1 MEKYVI
7 RGGKPLVGDVNIGG
21 AKNAAVAI
29 LPATILAGGKCLIEN
44 LPCIS
49 DVMAS
54 LQILSELG
62 ASIRMVSRS
71 TYEIDTSHLD
81 STEVSNEL
89 SRQMRASYYFLGA
102 LLGRF
107 GSGQVAMPGGCNLGP
122 RPIDQHL
129 KAFTAF
135 GAEDSVEYGQIHVR
149 SEHLVGGHVFF
160 DTVSV
165 GATMNA
171 MLAAVLAE
179 GTTILE
185 NVAREPHIVDLANF
199 LNMMGAD
206 VHGAGTDVIKI
217 HGVKE
222 MHGCNYSIIP
232 DQIEAGS
239 YMVAAAI
246 TKGDITLHNVIPKHM
261 EPITAKLRAAG
272 CEVEE
277 FDDALRITR
286 TGELK
291 PLKLKTMPHPG
302 FPTDMQ
308 PLMTALLT
316 LAKGTSIVTEG
327 IWENRFRYVDE
338 LIHMGANIQVDG
350 QVAVIEGVKELHP
363 APLRATDLRAGAA
376 MVMAALAANGVSEV
390 DETIHIER
398 GYENIVEK
406 LQALGADI
414 RRVEI
419 PANAV
424 SRAIKKDSWAA
435 DRAAQ
440 FLWKALG
447 QTNGIFY
454 HPVFWLLRQL
464 RADPQRGQV
473 SADRHGQEL
482 PHDSDRAENPGS
494 GGQRLRRHPRHARA
508 LRPRLGTGYLFEKAP
523 RPAVR
528 MCRYA
533 GYAGLPRHDSAR
545 GGGNPCGR
553 SDAGNRQL
561 HGDELSHQP

>member
-7 RGGKPLVGDVNIGG
+7 HGGKPLSGEVVIGG

-62 ASIRMVSRS
+62 AGIRMVTRNI
-71 TYEIDTSHLD
+71 YEIDTTNIN

-135 GAEDSVEYGQIHVR
+135 GAEDSVEYGQIRVKADR
-149 SEHLVGGHVFF
+149 LVGSHVFF

-171 MLAAVLAE
+171 MLAAATAQ
-179 GTTILE
+179 GTTVLE

-206 VHGAGTDVIKI
+206 IHGAGTDVIKI
-217 HGVKE
+217 HGVKQL
-222 MHGCNYSIIP
+222 HGCNYSIIP

-246 TKGDITLHNVIPKHM
+246 TKGDVTLRNVTPKHL

-272 CEVEE
+272 CDIEE
-277 FDDALRITR
+277 YDDALRIRR
-286 TGELK
+286 TGDLH
-291 PLKLKTMPHPG
+291 PLKVKTMPHPG

-308 PLMTALLT
+308 PLMTTLLT
-316 LAKGTSIVTEG
+316 MADGTSIVTEG

-338 LIHMGANIQVDG
+338 LLRMGANIQVDG
-350 QVAVIEGVKELHP
+350 QVAVIEGVKKLRP

-376 MVMAALAANGVSEV
+376 MVMAALSADGISEV

-398 GYENIVEK
+398 GYENIVVK
-406 LQALGADI
+406 LQLLGADI
-414 RRVEI
+414 RRVEAPPSAI
-419 PANAV
+419 N
-424 SRAIKKDSWAA
+424 RA
-435 DRAAQ
+435 
-440 FLWKALG
+440 
-447 QTNGIFY
+447 
-454 HPVFWLLRQL
+454 
-464 RADPQRGQV
+464 
-473 SADRHGQEL
+473 
-482 PHDSDRAENPGS
+482 
-494 GGQRLRRHPRHARA
+494 
-508 LRPRLGTGYLFEKAP
+508 
-523 RPAVR
+523 
-528 MCRYA
+528 M
-533 GYAGLPRHDSAR
+533 
-545 GGGNPCGR
+545 
-553 SDAGNRQL
+553 
-561 HGDELSHQP
+561 

>member
-71 TYEIDTSHLD
+71 TYEIDTTHID

-107 GSGQVAMPGGCNLGP
+107 GAGQVAMPGGCNLGP

-129 KAFTAF
+129 KAFNAF
-135 GAEDSVEYGQIHVR
+135 GAEDSVEYGQIHVK
-149 SEHLVGGHVFF
+149 SNHLVGGHVFF

-217 HGVKE
+217 HGVKQL
-222 MHGCNYSIIP
+222 HGCNYSIIP

-239 YMVAAAI
+239 YMVAAAA
-246 TKGDITLHNVIPKHM
+246 TGGDVLIKNVTPKHL
-261 EPITAKLRAAG
+261 EPITAKLRRAG
-272 CEVEE
+272 VEVEE
-277 FDDALRITR
+277 FDDSVRVRR
-286 TGELK
+286 TGDIL
-291 PLKLKTMPHPG
+291 PLKINTMPHPG

-308 PLMTALLT
+308 PLMGVLLSV
-316 LAKGTSIVTEG
+316 AKGTSTVTESV
-327 IWENRFRYVDE
+327 WDNRFRYVDE
-338 LIHMGANIQVDG
+338 LRKMGANVQVDG
-350 QVAVIEGVKELHP
+350 QVAVFEGVEKLSP

-376 MVMAALAANGVSEV
+376 MVVAALMADGTSEV
-390 DETIHIER
+390 EEIGYIER

-406 LQALGADI
+406 LRALGADI
-414 RRVEI
+414 EKVERV
-419 PANAV
+419 PA
-424 SRAIKKDSWAA
+424 
-435 DRAAQ
+435 
-440 FLWKALG
+440 ALE
-447 QTNGIFY
+447 Q
-454 HPVFWLLRQL
+454 
-464 RADPQRGQV
+464 A
-473 SADRHGQEL
+473 
-482 PHDSDRAENPGS
+482 
-494 GGQRLRRHPRHARA
+494 
-508 LRPRLGTGYLFEKAP
+508 
-523 RPAVR
+523 
-528 MCRYA
+528 M
-533 GYAGLPRHDSAR
+533 
-545 GGGNPCGR
+545 
-553 SDAGNRQL
+553 
-561 HGDELSHQP
+561 

>member
-7 RGGKPLVGDVNIGG
+7 HGGKPLSGEVVIGG

-62 ASIRMVSRS
+62 AGIRMVTRNI
-71 TYEIDTSHLD
+71 YEIDTTNIN

-135 GAEDSVEYGQIHVR
+135 GAEDSVEYGQIRVKADR
-149 SEHLVGGHVFF
+149 LVGSHVFF

-171 MLAAVLAE
+171 MLAAATAQ
-179 GTTILE
+179 GTTVLE

-206 VHGAGTDVIKI
+206 IHGAGTDVIKI
-217 HGVKE
+217 HGVKQL
-222 MHGCNYSIIP
+222 HGCNYSIIP

-246 TKGDITLHNVIPKHM
+246 TKGDVTLRNVTPKHL

-272 CEVEE
+272 CDIEE
-277 FDDALRITR
+277 YDDALRIRR
-286 TGELK
+286 TGDLH
-291 PLKLKTMPHPG
+291 PLKIKTMPHPG

-308 PLMTALLT
+308 PLMTTLLT
-316 LAKGTSIVTEG
+316 MADGTSIVTEG

-338 LIHMGANIQVDG
+338 LLRMGANIQVDG
-350 QVAVIEGVKELHP
+350 QVAVIEGVKKLRP

-376 MVMAALAANGVSEV
+376 MVMAALSADGISEV

-406 LQALGADI
+406 LQLLGADI
-414 RRVEI
+414 RRVET
-419 PANAV
+419 PPNAIN
-424 SRAIKKDSWAA
+424 RA
-435 DRAAQ
+435 
-440 FLWKALG
+440 
-447 QTNGIFY
+447 
-454 HPVFWLLRQL
+454 
-464 RADPQRGQV
+464 
-473 SADRHGQEL
+473 
-482 PHDSDRAENPGS
+482 
-494 GGQRLRRHPRHARA
+494 
-508 LRPRLGTGYLFEKAP
+508 
-523 RPAVR
+523 
-528 MCRYA
+528 M
-533 GYAGLPRHDSAR
+533 
-545 GGGNPCGR
+545 
-553 SDAGNRQL
+553 
-561 HGDELSHQP
+561 

>member
-7 RGGKPLVGDVNIGG
+7 HGGKPLSGEVVIGG

-62 ASIRMVSRS
+62 AGIRMVTRNI
-71 TYEIDTSHLD
+71 YEIDTTNINSN
-81 STEVSNEL
+81 EVSNEL

-135 GAEDSVEYGQIHVR
+135 GAEDSVEYGQIRVKAD
-149 SEHLVGGHVFF
+149 HLVGSHVFF

-171 MLAAVLAE
+171 MLAAATAQ
-179 GTTILE
+179 GTTVLE

-206 VHGAGTDVIKI
+206 IHGAGTDVIKI
-217 HGVKE
+217 HGVKQL
-222 MHGCNYSIIP
+222 HGCNYSIIP

-246 TKGDITLHNVIPKHM
+246 TKGDVTLRNVTPKHL

-272 CEVEE
+272 CEIEE
-277 FDDALRITR
+277 FDDALRIRR
-286 TGELK
+286 TGDLH
-291 PLKLKTMPHPG
+291 PLKIKTMPHPG

-308 PLMTALLT
+308 PLMTTLLT
-316 LAKGTSIVTEG
+316 LADGTSIVTEG

-338 LIHMGANIQVDG
+338 LLRMGANIQVDG
-350 QVAVIEGVKELHP
+350 QVAVIEGVKKLRP
-363 APLRATDLRAGAA
+363 APLRATDLRAGDA
-376 MVMAALAANGVSEV
+376 MIMAALSADGISEV

-406 LQALGADI
+406 LQMLGADI
-414 RRVEI
+414 RRVET
-419 PANAV
+419 PFNAIT
-424 SRAIKKDSWAA
+424 RAI
-435 DRAAQ
+435 
-440 FLWKALG
+440 
-447 QTNGIFY
+447 
-454 HPVFWLLRQL
+454 
-464 RADPQRGQV
+464 
-473 SADRHGQEL
+473 
-482 PHDSDRAENPGS
+482 
-494 GGQRLRRHPRHARA
+494 
-508 LRPRLGTGYLFEKAP
+508 
-523 RPAVR
+523 
-528 MCRYA
+528 
-533 GYAGLPRHDSAR
+533 
-545 GGGNPCGR
+545 
-553 SDAGNRQL
+553 
-561 HGDELSHQP
+561 

>member
-1 MEKYVI
+1 MESKDKMLI
-7 RGGKPLVGDVNIGG
+7 TGGNPLVGEITVSGG
-21 AKNAAVAI
+21 KNTAVAVI
-29 LPATILAGGKCLIEN
+29 PAALLCNEPCTIEN
-44 LPCIS
+44 LPDIE
-49 DVMAS
+49 DVRA
-54 LQILSELG
+54 LVDILRELG
-62 ASIRMVSRS
+62 AEVDYRPGQRMVVNAANVKE
-71 TYEIDTSHLD
+71 YH
-81 STEVSNEL
+81 VPY
-89 SRQMRASYYFLGA
+89 RQTRRLRASYYLLGA
-102 LLGRF
+102 LLGR
-107 GSGQVAMPGGCNLGP
+107 GGRAEVAYPGGCNIGS

-135 GAEDSVEYGQIHVR
+135 GAEDSVEYGQIHVKAD
-149 SEHLVGGHVFF
+149 HLVGGHVFF

-217 HGVKE
+217 HGVKK

-246 TKGDITLHNVIPKHM
+246 TKGDVTLHNVIPKHL

-272 CEVEE
+272 CTIQEY
-277 FDDALRITR
+277 DDALRITR
-286 TGELK
+286 TGPLH
-291 PLKLKTMPHPG
+291 PLKVKTMPHPG

-316 LAKGTSIVTEG
+316 LADGTSIVTEG

-350 QVAVIEGVKELHP
+350 QVAVIEGIKELRP

-376 MVMAALAANGVSEV
+376 MVVAALAANGVSEI

-406 LQALGADI
+406 LQLLGADI

-419 PANAV
+419 PASSI
-424 SRAIKKDSWAA
+424 SRA
-435 DRAAQ
+435 
-440 FLWKALG
+440 
-447 QTNGIFY
+447 
-454 HPVFWLLRQL
+454 
-464 RADPQRGQV
+464 
-473 SADRHGQEL
+473 
-482 PHDSDRAENPGS
+482 
-494 GGQRLRRHPRHARA
+494 
-508 LRPRLGTGYLFEKAP
+508 
-523 RPAVR
+523 
-528 MCRYA
+528 M
-533 GYAGLPRHDSAR
+533 
-545 GGGNPCGR
+545 
-553 SDAGNRQL
+553 
-561 HGDELSHQP
+561 

>member
-1 MEKYVI
+1 
-7 RGGKPLVGDVNIGG
+7 
-21 AKNAAVAI
+21 
-29 LPATILAGGKCLIEN
+29 
-44 LPCIS
+44 
-49 DVMAS
+49 MAS

-62 ASIRMVSRS
+62 ANIRMVSRS
-71 TYEIDTSHLD
+71 TYEIDTTHID

-129 KAFTAF
+129 KAFTAL
-135 GAEDSVEYGQIHVR
+135 GAQDSVEYGQIHVR
-149 SEHLVGGHVFF
+149 AEHLSGGHVFF

-179 GTTILE
+179 GTTVLE

-217 HGVKE
+217 HGVKSL
-222 MHGCNYSIIP
+222 HGCNYSIIP

-272 CEVEE
+272 CAVEE
-277 FDDALRITR
+277 FDDALRISR
-286 TGELK
+286 TGELR

-316 LAKGTSIVTEG
+316 LANGTSIVTEG

-338 LIHMGANIQVDG
+338 LIRMGANIQVDG
-350 QVAVIEGVKELHP
+350 QVAVIEGVSALHP

-376 MVMAALAANGVSEV
+376 MVMAALAADGTSEV

-406 LQALGADI
+406 LQLLGADI

-424 SRAIKKDSWAA
+424 SRA
-435 DRAAQ
+435 
-440 FLWKALG
+440 
-447 QTNGIFY
+447 
-454 HPVFWLLRQL
+454 
-464 RADPQRGQV
+464 
-473 SADRHGQEL
+473 
-482 PHDSDRAENPGS
+482 
-494 GGQRLRRHPRHARA
+494 
-508 LRPRLGTGYLFEKAP
+508 
-523 RPAVR
+523 
-528 MCRYA
+528 M
-533 GYAGLPRHDSAR
+533 
-545 GGGNPCGR
+545 
-553 SDAGNRQL
+553 
-561 HGDELSHQP
+561 